1 MFFLGKIVLR
11 SEPSPIGTV
20 FSNRSVVSGVRFMFL
35 RYFEIFISC
44 SLFIVFK
51 SSFYRIEGVDEYF
64 LMMMENIIFG
74 RLLADFSE
82 KP

>member
-1 MFFLGKIVLR
+1 MFFLEKIVLG
-11 SEPSPIGTV
+11 SELGPIGTV
-20 FSNRSVVSGVRFMFL
+20 FTNRFVVSGVRFMFL